1 MNFRIP
7 AIAGVDPQIVILF
20 GGLVL
25 LVLLIVVVALLSND
39 SRRKNFN
46 RRIQRVS
53 KTSGGPGDPSS
64 QTVNVKRRTQDSDI
78 ALFDQ
83 LIKTALPRREQLRKR
98 LARAGLEITLG
109 KYLVVC
115 LVSGI
120 IVFILAALSQMMPL
134 AGAAFAGLFGAIGL
148 PHVVIGFLGNRRRNK
163 FVAYFPEAIDLMVRG
178 LKSGLP
184 ITESVRNAGD
194 EVADPVGSELRSV
207 TDAMKMGKKLED
219 MLAETA
225 KRLDIQEFN
234 FFTVS
239 LAIQS
244 ETGGNLA
251 ETLENLSN
259 VLRGRRQLKLKIKA
273 LSSEAKAS
281 AYIIGSLPFVMG
293 VLIYIV
299 NPGYIMDL
307 FIDPRGHFLIG
318 LGLTSFAIGA
328 FVMYKMV
335 KFDV

>member
-1 MNFRIP
+1 MNFVIP
-7 AIAGVDPQIVILF
+7 EVAGLDPQIVILF

-25 LVLLIVVVALLSND
+25 LVLLIVVVALLSGY
-39 SRRKNFN
+39 SKRKNFN
-46 RRIQRVS
+46 RRIQQVS
-53 KTSGGPGDPSS
+53 KTGGTRGGPSS
-64 QTVNVKRRTQDSDI
+64 QVVNVKLRTQDSDI
-78 ALFDQ
+78 ALLDQ
-83 LIKTALPRREQLRKR
+83 LIKTALPRREELRKR
-98 LARAGLEITLG
+98 LARAGLGITLG
-109 KYLVVC
+109 KYLVIC

-120 IVFILAALSQMMPL
+120 IVFILVALSQMVPL

-148 PHVVIGFLGNRRRNK
+148 PHVVISFLGNRRRSK
-163 FVAYFPEAIDLMVRG
+163 FIAYFPEAIDLMVRG

-184 ITESVRNAGD
+184 ITESVRNAGE
-194 EVADPVGSELRSV
+194 EVADPVGSELRGV

-225 KRLDIQEFN
+225 KRLDLQEFN

-273 LSSEAKAS
+273 LSPEAKVS

-293 VLIYIV
+293 VLIYMV

-318 LGLTSFAIGA
+318 LGLTSFTIGA
-328 FVMYKMV
+328 VVMYKMV

>member
-1 MNFRIP
+1 MTFVIP
-7 AIAGVDPQIVILF
+7 EVAGLDPQIVILL

-25 LVLLIVVVALLSND
+25 LVLLIVVMALLSGD
-39 SRRKNFN
+39 PKRKNFN
-46 RRIQRVS
+46 RRIQQVS
-53 KTSGGPGDPSS
+53 KAGGTRGS
-64 QTVNVKRRTQDSDI
+64 QSLQVVNVKRRTQDSDI
-78 ALFDQ
+78 PLLDQ
-83 LIKTALPRREQLRKR
+83 LIKTALPRREELRKR
-98 LARAGLEITLG
+98 LARAGLGITLG
-109 KYLVVC
+109 KYLVIC

-120 IVFILAALSQMMPL
+120 IVFILVALSQLVPL

-163 FVAYFPEAIDLMVRG
+163 FITYFPEAIDLMVRG

-184 ITESVRNAGD
+184 ITESVRNAGE
-194 EVADPVGSELRSV
+194 EVTDPVGSELRGV

-219 MLAETA
+219 ELAETA
-225 KRLDIQEFN
+225 KRLDLQEFN

-273 LSSEAKAS
+273 LSSEAKVS

-293 VLIYIV
+293 VLIYMI

-318 LGLTSFAIGA
+318 LGLTSFTIGA
-328 FVMYKMV
+328 VVMYKMV

>member
-1 MNFRIP
+1 MRFDIP
-7 AIAGVDPQIVILF
+7 EIAGLDPEIVILL

-25 LVLLIVVVALLSND
+25 LVLLIVVMALLSGD
-39 SRRKNFN
+39 PKRKSLQ
-46 RRIQRVS
+46 RRIEQVR
-53 KTSGGPGDPSS
+53 KSGKSRGGESLEFAS
-64 QTVNVKRRTQDSDI
+64 AKRRTQDSDI

-83 LIKTALPRREQLRKR
+83 LIKTALPRREELRKR
-98 LARAGLEITLG
+98 LARAGLQITLG
-109 KYLVVC
+109 RYLVIC
-115 LVSGI
+115 LVAGV
-120 IVFILAALSQMMPL
+120 IVFLLAALSQMVPL
-134 AGAAFAGLFGAIGL
+134 AGSAFAGLFGAIGL
-148 PHVVIGFLGNRRRNK
+148 PYMIVGFLGSRRRNK
-163 FVAYFPEAIDLMVRG
+163 FIALFPEAIDLMVRG

-184 ITESVRNAGD
+184 ISESVKNAGN
-194 EVADPVGSELRSV
+194 EVADPVGTELRGV
-207 TDAMKMGKKLED
+207 TDAMRMGKKLED
-219 MLAETA
+219 MLWETA

-293 VLIYIV
+293 VLIYMV

-318 LGLTSFAIGA
+318 LGLTSFVIGA
-328 FVMYKMV
+328 GVMYKMV